1 MTLIKFPMSRSKEY
15 IVESCVKRDKTTT
28 ITNVTRCKARKFKS
42 LIWAIHYAQ
51 YRSNTAWLLGYQKR
65 IQIKIDVLK
74 SPLE

>member
-15 IVESCVKRDKTTT
+15 IVECCVKRDKTTT
-28 ITNVTRCKARKFKS
+28 ITNITRCKARKFKS

-51 YRSNTAWLLGYQKR
+51 YRMFIAKLFGYEKETKIR
-65 IQIKIDVLK
+65 IDVLK